1 MGLPTK
7 ECWSTTFICVVLQDA
22 AVIEDGADYR
32 NLYLLT
38 ASL

>member
-22 AVIEDGADYR
+22 AVTEDGADYR